1 MPHSYNLMYDKQFY
15 AEIQKNSVLPVE
27 GKQVFWSAFGIL
39 HIFSELGP
47 SDTLQ
52 AWTAFA

>member
-1 MPHSYNLMYDKQFY
+1 MQGY
-15 AEIQKNSVLPVE
+15 KNFSVAS
-27 GKQVFWSAFGIL
+27 GRKIRIFQSALGIL

-52 AWTAFA
+52 AWTAFV